1 MSSTIHLCSVSSHE
15 FRNLFNLLNMLQPK
29 EKNYA
34 QINEEEGKH
43 HPHDSQQP
51 MGFLLIAKY
60 QAHIKIHKYYPF
72 PYSIY
77 PSNKTQARQ
86 KKFHNQYR
94 EYHYYVIIVDVV
106 AFTEMQARKHLS
118 LLQIF
123 ISFPQMKY
131 THVDFNK
138 VAFYNSYV

>member
-43 HPHDSQQP
+43 HPHILK
-51 MGFLLIAKY
+51 FT
-60 QAHIKIHKYYPF
+60 KYYPF

-86 KKFHNQYR
+86 KK
-94 EYHYYVIIVDVV
+94 VIILILYKCDKLIETIIIMLTIAKV
-106 AFTEMQARKHLS
+106 AFTEMQARKT
-118 LLQIF
+118 
-123 ISFPQMKY
+123 PQ
-131 THVDFNK
+131 
-138 VAFYNSYV
+138 

>member
-51 MGFLLIAKY
+51 MGLKVSFFNWHTHSIILILYKCDKLIETIIIMLTIAK
-60 QAHIKIHKYYPF
+60 
-72 PYSIY
+72 
-77 PSNKTQARQ
+77 
-86 KKFHNQYR
+86 
-94 EYHYYVIIVDVV
+94 V
-106 AFTEMQARKHLS
+106 AFTEMQARKT
-118 LLQIF
+118 
-123 ISFPQMKY
+123 PQ
-131 THVDFNK
+131 
-138 VAFYNSYV
+138 